1 MPKNNKIKAAI
12 DDGFQP
18 ELVKNARFEGV
29 FEIPVID
36 KPKKGF
42 IPSGITPFS
51 RRNEAPTDN
60 EAIGF
65 FELDPMFAEVLRKPQ
80 TYVDDFKMR
89 PAVISPD
96 CSLYRDAPLAVQI
109 ANIYKKNA
117 VSHYWQSR
125 GINVLPLVRWGSRD
139 TYTTDVLPEP
149 IAFVGIPCNSIIVV
163 STYGCIKSKDDKCHF
178 EAGLEACMQA
188 LSPKIVLVHGAMP
201 EKIFG
206 SYLKYAEFHNYPDW
220 ITRKKGGDNGNR
232 K

>member
-1 MPKNNKIKAAI
+1 MPKNNKIKATI

-18 ELVKNARFEGV
+18 ELVKSARFEGV

-36 KPKKGF
+36 KLKNVFVPG
-42 IPSGITPFS
+42 GITPFS

-65 FELDPMFAEVLRKPQ
+65 FEMDSVFADVLKNPQ
-80 TYVDDFKMR
+80 AYVEDFKMR

-96 CSLYRDAPLAVQI
+96 CSLYRDAPLTVQI
-109 ANIYKKNA
+109 ANVYKKNA
-117 VSHYWQSR
+117 ISHYWQSQ

-149 IAFVGIPCNSIIVV
+149 IAFAGIPHDSLIVV
-163 STYGCIKSKDDKCHF
+163 STYGCIKSKDDKYHF

-188 LSPKIVLVHGAMP
+188 LTPRIVLVYGAMP

-206 SYLKYAEFHNYPDW
+206 PYLKYAEFHNYPDW
-220 ITRKKGGDNGNR
+220 ITRKKGDKHG
-232 K
+232 